1 MRWEW
6 GEERRSLQDGPR
18 NDPGNPW
25 RQATLGP
32 VPCMLEVSG
41 PGAHCKEHLNKGHR
55 SELGSSRGNGDKSK
69 KPKKTLVLSIS
80 IGLFMTIWKDSL
92 LQFYSSS
99 VVVPKIGTISAI
111 EILKFVRN
119 ESNSLWSFSG
129 HFFFFLH
136 QRKENRRSH
145 PFYCPFFSWYMRG
158 PPFLLCLLLGTSK
171 YPIQQWTFSKG
182 EVGARNTG
190 ILLTHDWCPWPQP
203 YTPAN
208 EPAAYSRQMGS
219 LEAARGLFPPLSPFM
234 NINI

>member
-129 HFFFFLH
+129 HFFFFCT
-136 QRKENRRSH
+136 RERRTDVLIHSTA
-145 PFYCPFFSWYMRG
+145 PFSADIWGGLLFCFAFSWV
-158 PPFLLCLLLGTSK
+158 PL
-171 YPIQQWTFSKG
+171 
-182 EVGARNTG
+182 NT
-190 ILLTHDWCPWPQP
+190 QSS
-203 YTPAN
+203 N
-208 EPAAYSRQMGS
+208 EPFRRVKLGPETLEFYWHMTDALDPNHTPQQMSQQPILDKWG
-219 LEAARGLFPPLSPFM
+219 A
-234 NINI
+234 